1 MMCVLYIFIY
11 LHLLPQHLYMS
22 GFIYCNIKGF
32 VWKLTFYEINYK
44 AMRLMKQIINS
55 SGEVEY
61 LISHEEKTIF
71 EIALRNLAISTPSLA
86 FERGVEHD

>member
-1 MMCVLYIFIY
+1 
-11 LHLLPQHLYMS
+11 
-22 GFIYCNIKGF
+22 
-32 VWKLTFYEINYK
+32 
-44 AMRLMKQIINS
+44 MKQIINS